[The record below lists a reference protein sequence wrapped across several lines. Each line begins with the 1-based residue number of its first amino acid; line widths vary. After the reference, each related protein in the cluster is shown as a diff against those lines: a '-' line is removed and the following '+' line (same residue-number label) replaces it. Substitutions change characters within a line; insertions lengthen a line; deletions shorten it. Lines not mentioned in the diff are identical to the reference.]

1 VVNQGD
7 RYLGDVENRWLWIDE
22 GAQEKKKGRMHT
34 HVSGLVKPET
44 ERWGDCTACDLGL
57 NFLQLP
63 IIRTA
68 RSIAT
73 PAVPFRP
80 SPVAGVGDKKGRVV
94 WEGGRRAVRTP
105 DVRDERTARA
115 RKCLLGPFRP
125 VPGVSLIV
133 DIGCRTS
140 HRGGLSAHAKCLQEQ
155 FCCIKNIPRNAES
168 CCERDWM
175 RGRSI
180 NMARM
185 RF

>member
-1 VVNQGD
+1 VGNQGD
-7 RYLGDVENRWLWIDE
+7 RYLGDVEKRWLWRDE
-22 GAQEKKKGRMHT
+22 GGTGEKEGTDAYSRVWSGQARDGEVGRLHRLRSR
-34 HVSGLVKPET
+34 V
-44 ERWGDCTACDLGL
+44 A
-57 NFLQLP
+57 FLQLP
-63 IIRTA
+63 IMRPA

-105 DVRDERTARA
+105 DVRDERTTRA

-140 HRGGLSAHAKCLQEQ
+140 HRGGLRAHAKCLQEQ

-168 CCERDWM
+168 GCERDWM

-180 NMARM
+180 NMARI